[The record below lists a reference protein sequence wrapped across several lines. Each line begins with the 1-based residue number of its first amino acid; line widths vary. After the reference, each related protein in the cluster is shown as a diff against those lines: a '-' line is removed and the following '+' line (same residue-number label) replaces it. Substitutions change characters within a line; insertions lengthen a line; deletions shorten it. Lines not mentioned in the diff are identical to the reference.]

1 MQCLP
6 VLAHVKYTQNIAPV
20 CFCNFELENFSLYV
34 LCIMYETIRLRLV
47 NFICIFMHIV
57 S

>member
-1 MQCLP
+1 MQMQCLP

-20 CFCNFELENFSLYV
+20 RFCNFKLEILSF
-34 LCIMYETIRLRLV
+34 MYYASNYSIL
-47 NFICIFMHIV
+47 N